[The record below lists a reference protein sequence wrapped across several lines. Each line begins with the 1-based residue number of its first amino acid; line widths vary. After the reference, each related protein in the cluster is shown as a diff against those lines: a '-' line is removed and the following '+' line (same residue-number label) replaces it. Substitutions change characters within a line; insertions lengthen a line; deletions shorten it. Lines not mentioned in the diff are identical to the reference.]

1 MSKRKKNADLPE
13 PLWVIEYIDCMTP
26 SDSFD
31 SEEMPREQAEARYA
45 ELTENGTRN
54 TVKDKKVL
62 GYYQLRQQRRV
73 K

>member
-1 MSKRKKNADLPE
+1 MSKRRKDEALPE
-13 PLWVIEYIDCMTP
+13 ALWVIEYFDRMTP

-31 SEEMPREQAEARYA
+31 SEEMPREQAEAQYA

-54 TVKDKKVL
+54 TIKDKKVL
-62 GYYQLRQQRRV
+62 GYYQLQQQRSV